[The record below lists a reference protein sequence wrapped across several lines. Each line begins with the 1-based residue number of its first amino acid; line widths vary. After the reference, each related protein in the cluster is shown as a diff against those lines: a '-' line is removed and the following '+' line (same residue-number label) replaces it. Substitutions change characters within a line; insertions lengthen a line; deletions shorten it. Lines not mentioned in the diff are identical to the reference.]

1 MLRLQDVLNWTYED
15 LKDFVNDPTSS
26 VENDQYD
33 FKLTYE
39 LDSKQ
44 LRKCFS
50 AFANSKGGFVFFGID
65 NNRNILG
72 VERNDEITTQLNRSL
87 NNVNLHPPLRKWPLL
102 KCIET
107 PRTKKCIYIYYV
119 YSSLFIDKPHVADQR
134 IYVREYGEAKPIT
147 SGIDLRRVFFQHQF
161 CPENIDQLQYEIKK
175 IKEYEYRSTEIDV
188 IYFRY
193 MGQHLE
199 YLRQETIE
207 RGDRTGGIEDLL
219 LQYNNIKSL
228 IDEINTERSKKYS
241 SLEVPPLSTS
251 SDINKKYTQLSAVAD
266 GFIASFRKVHSL

>member
-1 MLRLQDVLNWTYED
+1 MLRLQDVRNWTYED
-15 LKDFVNDPTSS
+15 LKNFVNDPTSS

-33 FKLTYE
+33 FKLTYKLKCGE
-39 LDSKQ
+39 

-65 NNRNILG
+65 PRGNICG
-72 VERNDEITTQLNRSL
+72 VERNSEITTYLNRRL
-87 NNVNLHPPLRKWPLL
+87 NNVHLRPPIKKWPLL
-102 KCIET
+102 KGIET

-119 YSSLFIDKPHVADQR
+119 YPSLFIDKPHVADQI

-147 SGIDLRRVFFQHQF
+147 SGIDLRRAFFQHQF

-175 IKEYEYRSTEIDV
+175 IKEYKYRSAEIDV

-199 YLRQETIE
+199 ALRQETIE
-207 RGDRTGGIEDLL
+207 RRDRAEEIEDLL
-219 LQYNNIKSL
+219 LKYKNMTSL
-228 IDEINTERSKKYS
+228 MDYVNTERSKKHS
-241 SLEVPPLSTS
+241 SLGAPSLSTS
-251 SDINKKYTQLSAVAD
+251 SDIDEKYTQLLIVAD
-266 GFIASFRKVHSL
+266 EFISNFRKVHSL

>member
-1 MLRLQDVLNWTYED
+1 MFKPQDVLNWTYED
-15 LKDFVNDPTSS
+15 LRDFVTDPTSS

-33 FKLTYE
+33 FKATYK
-39 LDSKQ
+39 LDCDK

-50 AFANSKGGFVFFGID
+50 AFANSKGGFIFFGID
-65 NNRNILG
+65 LKGNICG
-72 VERNDEITTQLNRSL
+72 VERSNEITTYLNRSL
-87 NNVNLHPPLRKWPLL
+87 NNAHLHPPIRKWPLL
-102 KCIET
+102 KCIKT

-119 YSSLFIDKPHVADQR
+119 YPSLFIDKPHVADQI

-147 SGIDLRRVFFQHQF
+147 SGIDLRRVFFQHKF

-199 YLRQETIE
+199 DLRQETIE
-207 RGDRTGGIEDLL
+207 RRDRAGGIEDLL